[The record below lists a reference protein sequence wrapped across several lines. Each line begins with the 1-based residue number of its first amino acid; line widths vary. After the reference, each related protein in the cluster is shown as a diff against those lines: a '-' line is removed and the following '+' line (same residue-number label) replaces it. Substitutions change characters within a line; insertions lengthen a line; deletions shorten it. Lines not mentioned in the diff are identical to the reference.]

1 MVPPPSHSRSQDM
14 PEDPMLAR
22 FVKALRSVP
31 GLAALVLGGS
41 RGRGAAGPTSDHD
54 LGLYY
59 EPEAPLDIE
68 ALRSAVA
75 PLADDPAFTLTP
87 LGAWGPW
94 INGGAWLASEGAKI
108 DLLYRDLGQV
118 RGVISQ
124 ARQGQFTMSCQPGHP
139 HGFCST
145 IWMGEV
151 ATCRPPLDPAG
162 VVEAQQGRLC
172 ENSRVTG
179 FRRAASE
186 LHDLA
191 IFLGETLRPAVEQVE
206 HGFRWPGELHAVG
219 RDHDRPVHQNRVL
232 DHCIEDLIVGL
243 ARVEQ
248 AEFGGRGAFLAQNVT
263 RSRFHR
269 CEQPL
274 ELRSRPS

>member
-1 MVPPPSHSRSQDM
+1 
-14 PEDPMLAR
+14 MLAR
-22 FVKALRSVP
+22 FVEALRSVP

-87 LGAWGPW
+87 LGAWGRW
-94 INGGAWLASEGAKI
+94 INGGAWLSSEGAKV

-124 ARQGQFTMSCQPGHP
+124 ARQGQFTMSYQPGHP

-151 ATCRPPLDPAG
+151 ATCRPLLDPAG
-162 VVEAQQGRLC
+162 VIEALKGETRPFPEPLRKSLIARFGWEARFAVENAVLAVRRGEQTHVAGCAYRALCCTAQVLFALNGRYLIN
-172 ENSRVTG
+172 EKGAIGEAAAFPVTIAG
-179 FRRAASE
+179 LSDVQVGIWRDVGAD
-186 LHDLA
+186 DLA
-191 IFLGETLRPAVEQVE
+191 RALRRLRGVVDA
-206 HGFRWPGELHAVG
+206 
-219 RDHDRPVHQNRVL
+219 L
-232 DHCIEDLIVGL
+232 DALL
-243 ARVEQ
+243 
-248 AEFGGRGAFLAQNVT
+248 
-263 RSRFHR
+263 
-269 CEQPL
+269 
-274 ELRSRPS
+274 